1 VPGERIAGQLSSTPH
16 STRARVEADTTR
28 RLVRLLEHVDGLLTR
43 LSDAESPWAS
53 WLSAV
58 APERRSSARNL
69 VHYWA
74 IRQFDLRELQAELAV
89 FGLSSL
95 GRSESHVQ
103 ATLAAVR
110 SAIIAMVEGR
120 WQPPPPS
127 AVLIEQGP
135 EILQQHTVEL
145 LGPHPAHRITRIMVT
160 LPSEAATDPDLVR
173 GLVQRGMNIAR
184 INCAHDDVAAWR
196 AMAHHVRDAATC
208 AGTTCLVAMD
218 LAGPKLRTGPLEPG
232 PRVIKLRPQRTALGQ
247 VVIPARAWLT
257 STEEPTDPPEPGM
270 VLIRVPRDWLAN
282 RDVGDVL
289 VLQDARGSKRELGL
303 EAEDE
308 TGGGSGGFEMIARKT
323 TYLETGTVLRAEGGG
338 ESTEVGKLP
347 RTEQSLLLHAGD
359 LLQLTRD
366 CSPAP
371 VNGSQAIA
379 RIGCTLPEVF
389 DHAHVGDAVHFD
401 DGKIGGRVVSVDRD
415 VLTVRI
421 DHPQQGE
428 ARLKAGK
435 GINMP
440 DTELPISAITDRDV
454 ADLSAVVELAD
465 LVDMSFVRT
474 PSDVERLLDEFG
486 RLGGDNLGIVLKIE
500 TRRAFEHLPQL
511 LLTAMRRP
519 HVGVMIARGDL
530 AVECGWERMA
540 ELQEEILWLCEAA
553 HLPVIWA
560 TQVLEQLAK
569 TGLPSRAEISDAAM
583 SERAECVMLN
593 KGPYLNDAVTVLDN
607 IMRRMAE
614 HHYKKNA
621 LLRPL
626 RSWSASAGEG
636 LDDNARGQFGSPS

>member
-1 VPGERIAGQLSSTPH
+1 MPSERMAEQLNGTPPST
-16 STRARVEADTTR
+16 EADINK
-28 RLVRLLEHVDGLLTR
+28 RLVGLLEQVDGLLAR
-43 LSDAESPWAS
+43 LSEAESS
-53 WLSAV
+53 WSDWLAVV
-58 APERRSSARNL
+58 APEQRSSARNL

-74 IRQFDLRELQAELAV
+74 IRQFDLRELQTGLAV

-103 ATLAAVR
+103 ATLSAVR
-110 SAIIAMVEGR
+110 SAIAALVDGR
-120 WQPPPPS
+120 WQPLAPS
-127 AVLIEQGP
+127 AVPIEQGP
-135 EILQQHTVEL
+135 EILRQHTVDL
-145 LGPHPAHRITRIMVT
+145 LGPRSPHRRTRIMVT

-173 GLVQRGMNIAR
+173 ELVRRGMNIAR
-184 INCAHDDVAAWR
+184 INCAHDDVEAWC
-196 AMAHHVRDAATC
+196 AMVHHVRDAAAR

-232 PRVIKLRPQRTALGQ
+232 PRVIKLRPQRNALGQ
-247 VVIPARAWLT
+247 VVAPARAWLT

-270 VLIRVPRDWLAN
+270 ALVPVPRRWLTN
-282 RDVGDVL
+282 RDAGDVL
-289 VLQDARGSKRELGL
+289 DLQDARGSKRRLVL
-303 EAEDE
+303 QALDE
-308 TGGGSGGFEMIARKT
+308 GADSGGFVVTTRKT
-323 TYLETGTVLRAEGGG
+323 TYLETGTALYAEDGGD
-338 ESTEVGKLP
+338 STEVGPLP
-347 RTEQSLLLHAGD
+347 ETEQSLVLHAGD
-359 LLQLTRD
+359 LLRLTRD

-371 VNGSQAIA
+371 VDGSQAIP
-379 RIGCTLPEVF
+379 RIGCTLPEAF
-389 DHAHVGDAVHFD
+389 DHAHQADAVHFD
-401 DGKIGGRVVSVDRD
+401 DGKIGGRVLSVDRD
-415 VLTVRI
+415 AITVRI
-421 DHPQQGE
+421 DYPEQGA

-440 DTELPISAITDRDV
+440 DTDLPISAISDRDV
-454 ADLSAVVELAD
+454 VDLPAVVELAD

-474 PSDVERLLDEFG
+474 PSDVERLLDELD

-500 TRRAFEHLPQL
+500 TRGAFEHLPQL

-519 HVGVMIARGDL
+519 RVGVMIARGDL
-530 AVECGWERMA
+530 AVECGYERMA

-593 KGPYLNDAVTVLDN
+593 KGPYLDAAVTVLDN

-614 HHYKKNA
+614 HYYKNNA

-626 RSWSASAGEG
+626 RSWSA
-636 LDDNARGQFGSPS
+636 ARR

>member
-1 VPGERIAGQLSSTPH
+1 MAGPLNGTPH
-16 STRARVEADTTR
+16 STRAPVEADTTR
-28 RLVRLLEHVDGLLTR
+28 RLVRLLEQVDGLLTR
-43 LSDAESPWAS
+43 LSDAEFSWAA

-58 APERRSSARNL
+58 APEHRSSARNL

-74 IRQFDLRELQAELAV
+74 IRQFDLRELQMGLAV

-110 SAIIAMVEGR
+110 SAIAGIVDGR

-127 AVLIEQGP
+127 AVPIEQGP
-135 EILQQHTVEL
+135 QILRQHTVEL
-145 LGPHPAHRITRIMVT
+145 LGPQPAHRMTRIMVT
-160 LPSEAATDPDLVR
+160 LPSEAATDPDLVG

-184 INCAHDDVAAWR
+184 INCAHDDVQAWR
-196 AMAHHVRDAATC
+196 AMAHHVRDAAAC

-232 PRVIKLRPQRTALGQ
+232 PRVMKLRPQRNALGQ
-247 VVIPARAWLT
+247 VIAPARAWLT
-257 STEEPTDPPEPGM
+257 STEEPTDPPEPG
-270 VLIRVPRDWLAN
+270 VALVTVPRQWLTN
-282 RDVGDVL
+282 RGAGDVL
-289 VLQDARGSKRELGL
+289 VLQDARGSRRQLVL
-303 EAEDE
+303 EAVDADA
-308 TGGGSGGFEMIARKT
+308 GGFVMTARKT
-323 TYLETGTVLRAEGGG
+323 TYLETGTVLHAEEGG
-338 ESTEVGKLP
+338 ESTEVGPLP
-347 RTEQSLLLHAGD
+347 NTEQSLVLRAGD

-366 CSPAP
+366 CAPAP
-371 VNGSQAIA
+371 VDGSQAIP
-379 RIGCTLPEVF
+379 RIGCTLPEAF
-389 DHAHVGDAVHFD
+389 DHAHLGDAVHFD

-415 VLTVRI
+415 AFTVRI
-421 DHPQQGE
+421 DHPEQGE
-428 ARLKAGK
+428 ARLKAAK
-435 GINMP
+435 GINMA
-440 DTELPISAITDRDV
+440 DTDLPISAITDRDV

-474 PSDVERLLDEFG
+474 PSDVERLLDELG
-486 RLGGDNLGIVLKIE
+486 RLGGDNLGVVLKIE

-519 HVGVMIARGDL
+519 KVGVMIARGDL
-530 AVECGWERMA
+530 AVECGYERMA

-593 KGPYLNDAVTVLDN
+593 KGPYLDDAVTVLDN

-614 HHYKKNA
+614 HYYKKNA

-626 RSWSASAGEG
+626 RSWSAAREG
-636 LDDNARGQFGSPS
+636 LDDDSGGQFGSPS

>member
-1 VPGERIAGQLSSTPH
+1 MPSEGMAGQLSSVAH
-16 STRARVEADTTR
+16 SARVRDEADTIR
-28 RLVRLLEHVDGLLTR
+28 YLVRLLEQVDVLLTK
-43 LSDAESPWAS
+43 LSEAESSWAD

-58 APERRSSARNL
+58 APLRRSSARNL

-74 IRQFDLRELQAELAV
+74 IRQFDLRELQTGLAV

-110 SAIIAMVEGR
+110 SAIAAMVDER
-120 WQPPPPS
+120 WQPPAPS
-127 AVLIEQGP
+127 AVPIEQGP
-135 EILQQHTVEL
+135 EILRQHTAEL
-145 LGPHPAHRITRIMVT
+145 LGPQPAHRMTRIMVT

-184 INCAHDDVAAWR
+184 INCAHDDVQAWR
-196 AMAHHVRDAATC
+196 AMAHRVRDAAAC
-208 AGTTCLVAMD
+208 ADTTCLVAMD

-232 PRVIKLRPQRTALGQ
+232 PRVMKLRPQRNAVGQ
-247 VVIPARAWLT
+247 VVAPARAWLT
-257 STEEPTDPPEPGM
+257 SSEEPVGPPEPGM
-270 VLIRVPRDWLAN
+270 ALITVPRQWLTN
-282 RDVGDVL
+282 RHAGDVL
-289 VLQDARGSKRELGL
+289 VLQDARGSKRQLVL
-303 EAEDE
+303 EAVDE
-308 TGGGSGGFEMIARKT
+308 PLGSGGFAMTAEKT
-323 TYLETGTVLRAEGGG
+323 TYLETGTVLHAADSG
-338 ESTEVGKLP
+338 ESTEVGTLP
-347 RTEQSLLLHAGD
+347 ATEQSLVLHAGD

-371 VNGSQAIA
+371 VDGSQAIP
-379 RIGCTLPEVF
+379 RIGCTLPEAF
-389 DHAHVGDAVHFD
+389 DHAQLGDAVHFD
-401 DGKIGGRVVSVDRD
+401 DGKIGGRVVSVDRE

-421 DHPQQGE
+421 DYPEQGE
-428 ARLKAGK
+428 ARLRAAK

-440 DTELPISAITDRDV
+440 DTDLPISAISDRDV
-454 ADLSAVVELAD
+454 ADLSAVVKLAD

-474 PSDVERLLDEFG
+474 PSDVERLLAELD
-486 RLGGDNLGIVLKIE
+486 RLGGHTLGIVLKIE
-500 TRRAFEHLPQL
+500 TRRAFENLPQL
-511 LLTAMRRP
+511 LLTAMRRRK
-519 HVGVMIARGDL
+519 VGVMIARGDL
-530 AVECGWERMA
+530 AVECGYERMA

-569 TGLPSRAEISDAAM
+569 TGVPSRAEISDAAM

-614 HHYKKNA
+614 HYYKKNA

-626 RSWSASAGEG
+626 RSWSA
-636 LDDNARGQFGSPS
+636 ARREA

>member
-1 VPGERIAGQLSSTPH
+1 MPSEHLGGQLSGVP
-16 STRARVEADTTR
+16 RGAGAETTQ
-28 RLVRLLEHVDGLLTR
+28 RLFRLLEQIDALLTS
-43 LSDAESPWAS
+43 LSNAESAWAD
-53 WLSAV
+53 WLPTI
-58 APERRSSARNL
+58 APEHRSSARNL

-74 IRQFDLRELQAELAV
+74 IRRLDLRDLQTELAV

-110 SAIIAMVEGR
+110 AAIAAMLGGE

-127 AVLIEQGP
+127 AVPIEQGP
-135 EILQQHTVEL
+135 TILRQHTVDL
-145 LGPHPAHRITRIMVT
+145 LGPRPAHRMGRIMVT
-160 LPSEAATDPDLVR
+160 LPSEAATDPDVVR
-173 GLVQRGMNIAR
+173 EFVQRGMNIAR
-184 INCAHDDVAAWR
+184 INCAHDDVQAWR
-196 AMAHHVRDAATC
+196 AMAHHVREAAAR
-208 AGTTCLVAMD
+208 AGTTCRVAMD

-232 PRVIKLRPQRTALGQ
+232 PRVVKLRPQRGALGQ
-247 VVIPARAWLT
+247 VVTPARGWLT

-270 VLIRVPRDWLAN
+270 VSVTVPRHWLTN
-282 RDVGDVL
+282 RAADDVL
-289 VLQDARGSKRELGL
+289 VLRDARGAKRELVL
-303 EAEDE
+303 EAAAD
-308 TGGGSGGFEMIARKT
+308 TPGGFPMTARKT
-323 TYLETGTVLRAEGGG
+323 TYLETGTALHAGDGG
-338 ESTEVGKLP
+338 ESTEVGTLP
-347 RTEQSLLLHAGD
+347 ETEQSLVLHPGD

-371 VNGSQAIA
+371 VDGSQALP
-379 RIGCTLPEVF
+379 RIGCTLHEAF
-389 DHAHVGDAVHFD
+389 DRARVGDAVYFD
-401 DGKIGGRVVSVDRD
+401 DGKVGGRLVSVDRD

-421 DHPQQGE
+421 DHPQQGQ
-428 ARLKAGK
+428 AHLKAGK

-440 DTELPISAITDRDV
+440 DTDLPISALTDRDA
-454 ADLSAVVELAD
+454 ADLAAVAELAD
-465 LVDMSFVRT
+465 LVQLSFVRT
-474 PSDVERLLDEFG
+474 PSDVERLLDELG
-486 RLGGDNLGIVLKIE
+486 RLGADNLGLVLKIE
-500 TRRAFEHLPQL
+500 TRQGFENLPQL

-519 HVGVMIARGDL
+519 RVGVMIARGDL
-530 AVECGWERMA
+530 AVECGYERMA

-607 IMRRMAE
+607 IMRRMGG

-621 LLRPL
+621 LFRPL
-626 RSWSASAGEG
+626 RSWSPP
-636 LDDNARGQFGSPS
+636 RGR

>member
-1 VPGERIAGQLSSTPH
+1 MPSERMVAQLSS
-16 STRARVEADTTR
+16 TR
-28 RLVRLLEHVDGLLTR
+28 RLVRLLEQVDELLNS
-43 LSDAESPWAS
+43 LSEAERSWAG
-53 WLSAV
+53 WISAI
-58 APERRSSARNL
+58 APEHRSSARNL

-74 IRQFDLRELQAELAV
+74 IRQYDLRELQAGLAV

-103 ATLAAVR
+103 ATFAAVR
-110 SAIIAMVEGR
+110 SAIDAMVAGR

-127 AVLIEQGP
+127 AVPIEQGP
-135 EILQQHTVEL
+135 EILRQHTVEL
-145 LGPHPAHRITRIMVT
+145 LGPQPAHRMTRIMVT
-160 LPSEAATDPDLVR
+160 LPSEAATHPDLVH

-184 INCAHDDVAAWR
+184 INCAHDDVLAWR
-196 AMAHHVRDAATC
+196 AMASHVRAA
-208 AGTTCLVAMD
+208 AERVGTTCLVAMD
-218 LAGPKLRTGPLEPG
+218 LTGPKLRTGPLEPG
-232 PRVIKLRPQRTALGQ
+232 PRVIKLRPQRDVLGQ
-247 VVIPARAWLT
+247 VLAPARAWLT
-257 STEEPTDPPEPGM
+257 STEEPIDPPEPGM
-270 VLIRVPRDWLAN
+270 ALVKVSRHWLTN
-282 RDVGDVL
+282 RDAGDVL
-289 VLQDARGSKRELGL
+289 VLHDARGSKRQLVL
-303 EAEDE
+303 EAVEATPD
-308 TGGGSGGFEMIARKT
+308 TGGFVLTARKT
-323 TYLETGTVLRAEGGG
+323 TYLETGTVLYAADSREP
-338 ESTEVGKLP
+338 TEVGEFP
-347 RTEQSLLLHAGD
+347 ETEQSLVLHAGD

-371 VNGSQAIA
+371 VDAGQPIP
-379 RIGCTLPEVF
+379 RIGCTLHEAF
-389 DHAHVGDAVHFD
+389 DHAHIGDAVHFD
-401 DGKIGGRVVSVDRD
+401 DGKIGGRVVSADRD

-421 DHPQQGE
+421 DRPELGQ

-440 DTELPISAITDRDV
+440 DTDLPISAITDRDV

-474 PSDVERLLDEFG
+474 PSDVEHLLDELD
-486 RLGGDNLGIVLKIE
+486 RLGGHNLGIVLKIE

-519 HVGVMIARGDL
+519 RVGVMIARGDL
-530 AVECGWERMA
+530 AVECGYERMA

-593 KGPYLNDAVTVLDN
+593 KGPYLDDAVTVLDN

-621 LLRPL
+621 LFRPL
-626 RSWSASAGEG
+626 RSWPAASA
-636 LDDNARGQFGSPS
+636 R

>member
-1 VPGERIAGQLSSTPH
+1 VASDPLAANSSATPYDTLAPVDDG
-16 STRARVEADTTR
+16 TRQ
-28 RLVRLLEHVDGLLTR
+28 RLVGLLEQIDSLLSR
-43 LSDAESPWAS
+43 LADAEYSWAS
-53 WLSAV
+53 WISAV
-58 APERRSSARNL
+58 APEHRASARNL

-74 IRQFDLRELQAELAV
+74 IRQFDLRGLQTELAL

-110 SAIIAMVEGR
+110 SAILAIVDGV

-127 AVLIEQGP
+127 AVAIEQGP
-135 EILQQHTVEL
+135 QILRQRTVEL
-145 LGPHPAHRITRIMVT
+145 LGPCPPHRTTRIMVT

-173 GLVQRGMNIAR
+173 GLVQRGMDIAR

-196 AMAHHVRDAATC
+196 AMARNVREAALST
-208 AGTTCLVAMD
+208 GTTCLVAMD
-218 LAGPKLRTGPLEPG
+218 LAGPKLRTGPLRPG
-232 PRVIKLRPQRTALGQ
+232 PPVVKLRPQRNALGQ
-247 VVIPARAWLT
+247 VVAPARAWLT
-257 STEEPTDPPEPGM
+257 SIEAPTDPPEPGT
-270 VLIRVPRDWLAN
+270 VAITVPQNWLTN
-282 RDVGDVL
+282 RKAGDVL
-289 VLQDARGSKRELGL
+289 SLRDTRGAKRRLFL
-303 EAEDE
+303 EAV
-308 TGGGSGGFEMIARKT
+308 GGSAEMGGLVMTAPDT
-323 TYLETGTVLRAEGGG
+323 TYLQTGTLLRAEGDG
-338 ESTEVGKLP
+338 EVAEIGPLPDTE
-347 RTEQSLLLHAGD
+347 RSLILRAGD

-371 VNGSQAIA
+371 VDPNQAVA
-379 RIGCTLPEVF
+379 QIGCTLHAAF
-389 DHAHVGDAVHFD
+389 DHARPGDVIQFD
-401 DGKIGGRVVSVDRD
+401 DGKVGGRVISVNHDA
-415 VLTVRI
+415 LTVRI
-421 DHPQQGE
+421 DHPGLRE
-428 ARLKAGK
+428 AHLKAGK

-440 DTELPISAITDRDV
+440 DTDLPISALTDHDIV
-454 ADLSAVVELAD
+454 DLAAVVELAD

-474 PSDVERLLDEFG
+474 PSDVERLLDELD
-486 RLGGDNLGIVLKIE
+486 RQGGDSLGIVLKIE

-519 HVGVMIARGDL
+519 RAGVMIARGDL
-530 AVECGWERMA
+530 AVECGYERMA
-540 ELQEEILWLCEAA
+540 ELQEEIMWLCEAA

-593 KGPYLNDAVTVLDN
+593 KGPYLSNAVTVLDD

-614 HHYKKNA
+614 HYYKKNA

-626 RSWSASAGEG
+626 RSWSASTDEG
-636 LDDNARGQFGSPS
+636 VDDDARGELRTPP

>member
-1 VPGERIAGQLSSTPH
+1 VPSERMAGQLSSTPH
-16 STRARVEADTTR
+16 SAGTRDEADTTQ
-28 RLVRLLEHVDGLLTR
+28 RLGRLLEQVDGLLTR
-43 LSDAESPWAS
+43 LSDAESSWAD

-58 APERRSSARNL
+58 APEHRSSARNL

-74 IRQFDLRELQAELAV
+74 IRQFDLRKLQAGLAV

-110 SAIIAMVEGR
+110 SAMGAMMDGKWR
-120 WQPPPPS
+120 PPPPS
-127 AVLIEQGP
+127 AVPIEQGP
-135 EILQQHTVEL
+135 KILRQHTVEL
-145 LGPHPAHRITRIMVT
+145 LGPRPAHRMTRIMVT
-160 LPSEAATDPDLVR
+160 LPSEAAADPDLVR
-173 GLVQRGMNIAR
+173 ELVQRGMNIAR
-184 INCAHDDVAAWR
+184 INCAHDDVQAWR
-196 AMAHHVRDAATC
+196 AMAHHVREAAAC
-208 AGTTCLVAMD
+208 AGTTCRVAMD

-232 PRVIKLRPQRTALGQ
+232 PRVMKLRPQRDTLGQ
-247 VVIPARAWLT
+247 VVAPARAWLT
-257 STEEPTDPPEPGM
+257 STDEPTDPPEPGM
-270 VLIRVPRDWLAN
+270 VLVTVPRHWLTN
-282 RDVGDVL
+282 RAAGDVL
-289 VLQDARGSKRELGL
+289 VVQDARGSKRELVL
-303 EAEDE
+303 EAVDE
-308 TGGGSGGFEMIARKT
+308 TAGGFVMTARKT
-323 TYLETGTVLRAEGGG
+323 TYLETGTVLHAGDSG

-347 RTEQSLLLHAGD
+347 ETEQSLVLHAGD

-366 CSPAP
+366 CSPAL
-371 VNGSQAIA
+371 VDGGQAIP
-379 RIGCTLPEVF
+379 RIGCTLPEAF

-421 DHPQQGE
+421 DHPEQGQ

-440 DTELPISAITDRDV
+440 DTDLAISAITDRDV
-454 ADLSAVVELAD
+454 ADLPAVVELAD

-474 PSDVERLLDEFG
+474 PSDVERLLDELD
-486 RLGGDNLGIVLKIE
+486 RLCGHNLGIVLKIE

-519 HVGVMIARGDL
+519 RVGVMIARGDL
-530 AVECGWERMA
+530 AVECGYERMA

-593 KGPYLNDAVTVLDN
+593 KGPYLNNAVTVLDN

-621 LLRPL
+621 LFRPL
-626 RSWSASAGEG
+626 RSWSVALREG
-636 LDDNARGQFGSPS
+636 IDDDSGG